1 MAVSVPPI
9 PRGRAGEATPM
20 APQPADWD
28 VRHVGFHDVLSA
40 LNPLQYLPGVG
51 MIYPAVSGDEIHP
64 ALKIAVAGAASF
76 LIGGPIG
83 LVAAMIGAVA
93 IEVAHGTPHDA
104 AHWQE
109 AASAYGRAARAA

>member
-1 MAVSVPPI
+1 MAVSVTPI
-9 PRGRAGEATPM
+9 TRGRAGEATPL

-28 VRHVGFHDVLSA
+28 ISHVGFHDVLSA

-51 MIYPAVSGDEIHP
+51 MIYPELTGDYVHP

-83 LVAAMIGAVA
+83 LVAAMIGAVVM
-93 IEVAHGTPHDA
+93 EVAHSSPHDA

-109 AASAYGRAARAA
+109 AAAAYGHAGRAA